1 MADDRPQLYQSP
13 CPSCQGSGRE
23 SGHCLHKR
31 GLNSKLHLA
40 VDAHGM
46 LVRLAVTEGTVAD
59 CSQALTLIESMA
71 VECRLGDRAYD
82 AKGSFAAEIAC

>member
-1 MADDRPQLYQSP
+1 
-13 CPSCQGSGRE
+13 
-23 SGHCLHKR
+23 
-31 GLNSKLHLA
+31 
-40 VDAHGM
+40 M